1 MTRLAVTVLILALPG
16 VALAQPPEP
25 PDREP
30 TQTQFVE
37 ARDLFV
43 RGTSF
48 VENGQWADAIT
59 TFSQAYELSGVPP
72 ALYNVAF
79 ALRAL
84 GRHVESRDAFEALL
98 ERHRDDLDPEM
109 RTLSERYVEE
119 ERFASTAP
127 L

>member
-1 MTRLAVTVLILALPG
+1 MSLRLPSLSAVV
-16 VALAQPPEP
+16 VALLLPASAAFADPPEP
-25 PDREP
+25 PSREP
-30 TQTQFVE
+30 SQAQIDQ
-37 ARDLFV
+37 ARGLFV

-48 VENGQWADAIT
+48 VENGQWADAIS

-98 ERHRDDLDPEM
+98 ERHRDDLD
-109 RTLSERYVEE
+109 
-119 ERFASTAP
+119 
-127 L
+127 